1 MAKRLLLSKPLL
13 SWWVPYWSHC
23 AATKR
28 QWRRLFNVLSV
39 LRILI
44 GSCACCFV
52 IVLCFRL
59 AFPLMPLVNLRWL
72 IIQIPGLFLA
82 FYAMSWVHRAIPER
96 VSVFDDCL
104 LIQHG
109 ESAIHIAKSNVTDV
123 RVVVFSRDAIRV
135 RIWYDHKQRRRC
147 RSFGLA
153 REIKTAQLEAALSLT
168 CSVFDARTRV
178 EIRNRKSA
186 SLSS

>member
-1 MAKRLLLSKPLL
+1 MAKCILLSKPLL

-28 QWRRLFNVLSV
+28 QWSRLFNVPSV
-39 LRILI
+39 QRILI
-44 GSCACCFV
+44 GSGACCFV

-59 AFPLMPLVNLRWL
+59 AFPLMPLVNIRWL
-72 IIQIPGLFLA
+72 IIQIPSLFLA

-96 VSVFDDCL
+96 VSIFDDCL

-109 ESAIHIAKSNVTDV
+109 ESAIHIAKTNVTDV
-123 RVVVFSRDAIRV
+123 RVVVFFNDAIRV
-135 RIWYDHKQRRRC
+135 RIWYEHKQRRRC

-153 REIKTAQLEAALSLT
+153 RKIKIVQVEEALGLT

-178 EIRNRKSA
+178 AARIWKVA

>member
-1 MAKRLLLSKPLL
+1 MAKRKLLSKPLL

-23 AATKR
+23 AATNR
-28 QWRRLFNVLSV
+28 QWRRLFNLPSFF
-39 LRILI
+39 RILI
-44 GSCACCFV
+44 GSCVCCFV

-59 AFPLMPLVNLRWL
+59 AFPLMPLANLRWL
-72 IIQIPGLFLA
+72 LIQIPGLFLA

-96 VSVFDDCL
+96 VSVFEDCL

-109 ESAIHIAKSNVTDV
+109 ESAIQIAKCNVTDV
-123 RVVVFSRDAIRV
+123 RVVVFSIDAIRV

-153 REIKTAQLEAALSLT
+153 REIRIAQFEEALGLT
-168 CSVFDARTRV
+168 CSVLDARTRV
-178 EIRNRKSA
+178 QEIR
-186 SLSS
+186 